1 MAEDQVRQRGWY
13 LTADSVPR
21 PKPSV
26 SERFKKAKNAT
37 ADALAST
44 AKTIKRPTAVLVSTW
59 NAVLA
64 TPVAHQIDSWLG
76 HAFAGTATG
85 YDKAMD
91 AIYNAT
97 HIGGHWHRLV
107 DGNHDLVGAWQAISN
122 AYPDDPLLQQIS
134 GYVAAVWKDM
144 VTPDG
149 IPVVSVS
156 PDTLQAFHK
165 LGESIGVSHT
175 WVNDMLGY
183 TATEL
188 TGAITGVVAIIL
200 NLHQDDK
207 SRLAA
212 LTGSLGVSALVGANP
227 LLGIITI
234 IALGKTLR
242 NARGDTH
249 LHIAKGGLGS
259 AAFLAASSLLGG
271 HVWLGLMA
279 GVVASVL
286 VHHASGLAI
295 ERFRQQDWSAFRQAW
310 DRKIAFLAAKRVTLY
325 LPKPAT

>member
-1 MAEDQVRQRGWY
+1 MVEQNIRRGWN
-13 LTADSVPR
+13 LTVDSIPR

-26 SERFKKAKNAT
+26 RERIKKAKETASGALAAT
-37 ADALAST
+37 A
-44 AKTIKRPTAVLVSTW
+44 KNVKRPTVVLASTW

-97 HIGGHWHRLV
+97 HVGGHWHRLV
-107 DGNHDLVGAWQAISN
+107 DGNHDLAGAWQAISN

-149 IPVVSVS
+149 IPVVSIS
-156 PDTLQAFHK
+156 PDNLHVFHR
-165 LGESIGVSHT
+165 LGESIGVGHT
-175 WVNDMLGY
+175 WINDMLGY

-188 TGAITGVVAIIL
+188 TGAITGVVAIVL
-200 NLHQDDK
+200 NLQQDDK

-242 NARGDTH
+242 NARDDTGI
-249 LHIAKGGLGS
+249 HIAKGSLGS
-259 AAFLAASSLLGG
+259 AAFLAASSLLVG

-279 GVVASVL
+279 GVVASML
-286 VHHASGLAI
+286 VHHASGFAI
-295 ERFRQQDWSAFRQAW
+295 ERFRSQDWSTFRQAW